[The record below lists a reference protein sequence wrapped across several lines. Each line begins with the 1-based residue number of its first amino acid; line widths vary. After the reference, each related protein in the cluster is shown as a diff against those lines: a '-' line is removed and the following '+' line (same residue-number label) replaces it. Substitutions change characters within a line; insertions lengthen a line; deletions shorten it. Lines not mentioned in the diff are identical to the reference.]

1 MFAVLNHFH
10 IPGCR
15 IAFNVIGFYEKQNA
29 AQTKAQQL
37 RDEKSKY
44 SCTVRVEV
52 REIGDKFEIPDFSFS
67 PLQGKVATRGVGG
80 ARVATSLQAEL
91 QHWIPKRDYKLYE

>member
-15 IAFNVIGFYEKQNA
+15 SAFKVIGFYDDQDTAQIKAKQLNDA
-29 AQTKAQQL
+29 
-37 RDEKSKY
+37 RSEY
-44 SCTVRVEV
+44 SCTTHIEV

-67 PLQGKVATRGVGG
+67 PLQGTTRCKGVGG
-80 ARVATSLQAEL
+80 SRVATSLQSEL
-91 QHWIPKRDYKLYE
+91 QHWIPKKERRSGR